1 MAKKTL
7 SEKEE
12 LFCSYL
18 ELGLSPREAAAR
30 SGYLFPERT
39 AMKLLSKKEIMSA
52 IKKREPKAPTNAEI
66 IAMLRRLSF
75 GSIADVIRLIT
86 AEDISALNPDEL
98 ELSSISELKFSKS
111 GAIEVKFFD
120 RLKALEGLSRFSKE
134 QDRPD
139 ISFFEALDKSAAELE
154 AVRRE

>member
-18 ELGLSPREAAAR
+18 GLGLSPREAAAKC
-30 SGYLFPERT
+30 GYHFPERS
-39 AMKLLSKKEIMSA
+39 AIKLLSKKEIISA
-52 IKKREPKAPTNAEI
+52 IKKNEPKAPTATEI
-66 IAMLRRLSF
+66 IAGLRRLSF

-86 AEDISALNPDEL
+86 AEDLRALNPDEL
-98 ELSSISELKFSKS
+98 ELSSISELKFTKN
-111 GAIEVKFFD
+111 GGIEVKFFD
-120 RLKALEGLSRFSKE
+120 RLKALEALSSFSKE